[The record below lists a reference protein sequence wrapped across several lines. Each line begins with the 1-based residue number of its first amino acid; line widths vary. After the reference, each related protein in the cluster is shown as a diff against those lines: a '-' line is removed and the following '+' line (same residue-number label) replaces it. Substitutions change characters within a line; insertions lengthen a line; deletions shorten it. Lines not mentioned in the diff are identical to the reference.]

1 LTGMTMRE
9 AGQLLGSL
17 GLQLNPEGTGVVV
30 EQKLPPGTKLKSG
43 AEVTVVFSP
52 PVWEPSP

>member
-1 LTGMTMRE
+1 MTMRE